1 MRSTHTEVAGDPSS
15 PPCPAMT
22 QAGHQDLPGATLAA
36 APPPVTRRSPVRAI
50 RLTAV
55 LMTAKLA
62 GRVSRL
68 LRRGDGHALPGMV
81 ADALMPEVAFILA
94 QQFRHGVVLV
104 TGTNG
109 KTTTT
114 KLIGEMLT
122 AAGQRVVSNRSG
134 SNMKQGILSALVAGA
149 SVRGVLRGDPTI
161 GVFEVDE
168 ATVPL
173 IVDAIGVTDV
183 VVTNLFR
190 DQLDRYGDLD
200 TVAATIGRALGQTP
214 ARVYLNADDPMV
226 ASLYRYVEPD
236 RITYFGVQRYAAAA
250 SALQTAVD
258 SAHCPQCGA
267 QLQFDRRFYSH
278 LGHYHCPAA
287 HFTRPDPAV
296 GVCDVVRSDAQ
307 GSAFSVQI
315 NGQDF
320 LAEVK
325 LGGLYN
331 LYNALAALAVAQG
344 VGIPPTVAVQSLSTA
359 APAFGRVE
367 EIEWDGR
374 LLKLILVK
382 NPAGF
387 TQVLETF
394 LRHCSGASIV
404 IGVNDLDSDG
414 RDVSWLWDVPL
425 ECLAG
430 RGHHITAAGSRAH
443 DVSVRLYYG
452 GVQCSVIQDISQ
464 ALDDAREQLRPGETG
479 YVLTTYTAMYAARKH
494 LRKIIPERVHR

>member
-1 MRSTHTEVAGDPSS
+1 
-15 PPCPAMT
+15 MT
-22 QAGHQDLPGATLAA
+22 AAGHQQLSRALPAA
-36 APPPVTRRSPVRAI
+36 APPLVTGRSAVRTV

-55 LMTAKLA
+55 LVAAKLA

-68 LRRGDGHALPGMV
+68 LRRGDGQALPGMV
-81 ADALMPEVAFILA
+81 AEALMPDVAFVLA
-94 QQFRHGVVLV
+94 GQFRHGVVLV

-114 KLIGEMLT
+114 KLLVEMLT
-122 AAGQRVVSNRSG
+122 TAGQRVVSNRSG

-149 SVRGVLRGDPTI
+149 SVWGALRGDPTV

-200 TVAATIGRALGQTP
+200 TVATMIGQALGQTP

-226 ASLYRYVEPD
+226 ASLSRYVEPD
-236 RITYFGVQRYAAAA
+236 RITYFGVQRYAADA

-258 SAHCPQCGA
+258 SAHCPHCGA
-267 QLQFDRRFYSH
+267 RLRFDQRFYSH
-278 LGHYHCPAA
+278 LGHYHCPAG
-287 HFTRPDPAV
+287 HFSRPNPTV

-307 GSAFSVQI
+307 GSVFGVQI
-315 NGQDF
+315 SGQDF

-331 LYNALAALAVAQG
+331 LYNALAALTVANG
-344 VGIPPTVAVQSLSTA
+344 VGVPATIAVQSLSTA

-374 LLKLILVK
+374 FLKLILVK

-394 LRHCSGASIV
+394 LRNCSGASIV
-404 IGVNDLDSDG
+404 IGVNDLDADG

-430 RGHHITAAGSRAH
+430 RGHRITAAGSRAH
-443 DVSVRLYYG
+443 DVCVRLYYY
-452 GVQCSVIQDISQ
+452 GVQSSVILNIAE
-464 ALDDAREQLRPGETG
+464 ALDDAWGQLRPGETG
-479 YVLTTYTAMYAARKH
+479 YVLTTYTAMYAARRH
-494 LRKIIPERVHR
+494 LRTMVPEMVSG

>member
-1 MRSTHTEVAGDPSS
+1 MRRTHTDVVGDPPSS
-15 PPCPAMT
+15 PC
-22 QAGHQDLPGATLAA
+22 QAGHEGLPGVLPATAL
-36 APPPVTRRSPVRAI
+36 PTVTSSGPFRRI

-55 LMTAKLA
+55 LVSAKVA
-62 GRVSRL
+62 GRASRL
-68 LRRGDGHALPGMV
+68 LRRGDGQALPGMV
-81 ADALMPEVAFILA
+81 AQALMPEVASVLS
-94 QQFRHGVVLV
+94 QQFGQGVIIV

-114 KLIGEMLT
+114 KLLVEMLT

-134 SNMKQGILSALVAGA
+134 SNMKQGIVSSLIDGA
-149 SVRGVLRGDPTI
+149 SLWGVLRRAPTI

-200 TVAATIGRALGQTP
+200 SVAQTIGRALGQSG

-226 ASLYRYVEPD
+226 ASLSGYVQPHLV
-236 RITYFGVQRYAAAA
+236 TYFGVQRYAAAA
-250 SALQTAVD
+250 AALQTAVD
-258 SAHCPQCGA
+258 SAHCPQCGSR
-267 QLQFDRRFYSH
+267 LRFDLRFYSH
-278 LGHYHCPAA
+278 LGHYRCPAG
-287 HFTRPDPAV
+287 HFSRPNPTV
-296 GVCDVVRSDAQ
+296 RVCDVVRADAH
-307 GSAFSVQI
+307 GSVFSVQI
-315 NGQDF
+315 HEQE
-320 LAEVK
+320 LVAQVK

-344 VGIPPTVAVQSLSTA
+344 VGVPVTVALQSLTTA

-367 EIEWDGR
+367 EIKCDGR
-374 LLKLILVK
+374 LFKLILVK

-394 LRHCSGASIV
+394 LRHRSGCSIV
-404 IGVNDLDSDG
+404 IGVDDLDADG

-430 RGHHITAAGSRAH
+430 RGHHIAAAGSRAH
-443 DVSVRLYYG
+443 DVGLRLHYG
-452 GVQCSVIQDISQ
+452 GIESVVIQDISS
-464 ALDDAREQLRPGETG
+464 ALDDARGHLRPGETG
-479 YVLTTYTAMYAARKH
+479 YVLTTYTAMYGARRH
-494 LRKIIPERVHR
+494 LRNMVFRKVLR